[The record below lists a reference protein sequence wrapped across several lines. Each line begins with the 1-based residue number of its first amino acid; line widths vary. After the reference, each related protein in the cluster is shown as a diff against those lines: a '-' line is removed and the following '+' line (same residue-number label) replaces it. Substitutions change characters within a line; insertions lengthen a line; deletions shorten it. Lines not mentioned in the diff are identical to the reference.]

1 MITGEPMPVEKS
13 TAEKVIG
20 ATVNQTGS
28 FVMRAEK
35 VGSETVL
42 SQIVHLVAEAQR
54 SRAPIQKL
62 ADQVAGYF
70 VPTVIGVAV
79 LTALIWA
86 IWGPQPKL
94 AYAVVNAVAVLII
107 ACPCALV
114 LCHPMSIIGGAAR
127 GAHAGVL
134 FKKADAPQTAE
145 KVTYLVVDKTG

>member
-1 MITGEPMPVEKS
+1 MSTGERMLVEKS
-13 TAEKVIG
+13 PAEKVIG

-28 FVMRAEK
+28 FVMRVEK

-86 IWGPQPKL
+86 IWGPQPRL

-107 ACPCALV
+107 ALPFALCPF
-114 LCHPMSIIGGAAR
+114 HP
-127 GAHAGVL
+127 L
-134 FKKADAPQTAE
+134 
-145 KVTYLVVDKTG
+145 

>member
-1 MITGEPMPVEKS
+1 MSTGEPMPVEKGP
-13 TAEKVIG
+13 AEKVIG

-28 FVMRAEK
+28 FVMRVEK

-94 AYAVVNAVAVLII
+94 AYAVVNAVAVLSF
-107 ACPCALV
+107 AVPRWLG
-114 LCHPMSIIGGAAR
+114 LCTSILNKGR
-127 GAHAGVL
+127 VWRW
-134 FKKADAPQTAE
+134 
-145 KVTYLVVDKTG
+145 